1 MAVESSSY
9 QIRLAQPG
17 ELARLQQIEHE
28 AGALFSGL
36 GLIDETLDLG
46 FPAQE
51 LQRLIGLGQVWVAC
65 TADDSAVGAVITSVR
80 EGAAYV
86 EELDVLPA
94 HGRRGLGAR
103 LLARV
108 CAWAEQQ
115 GYPAVTLSTFRD
127 VPWNGPFYRKQGFR
141 ELAREEWTPG
151 MRRIRELEARHG
163 LHVEQRVFMRRE
175 LAGSDAAKP

>member
-1 MAVESSSY
+1 MTVEPHSY
-9 QIRLAQPG
+9 QIRLARLG
-17 ELARLQQIEHE
+17 EVARLQQIENE

-36 GLIDETLDLG
+36 GLIDETLDLS
-46 FPAQE
+46 FPLGE
-51 LQRLIGLGQVWVAC
+51 LKRLVGLGQVWVAC
-65 TADDSAVGAVITSVR
+65 TADDTPVGAIISSVR

-103 LLARV
+103 LLASV

-115 GYPAVTLSTFRD
+115 GLPAGTLSTFRA

-141 ELAREEWTPG
+141 ELTREEWTPG
-151 MRRIRELEARHG
+151 MRRIRELEATHG

-175 LAGSDAAKP
+175 LGGNGATKS